1 MKKFIVVLLALIMCF
16 GMTACSKDSPSD
28 ALKADL
34 ENAKS
39 NPEELAEGMD
49 EGFGEEAGKA
59 FVEKMLDFDYKL
71 GEEKVDGDTATVQA
85 TITTYPFGEI
95 FTQVLTDYISQALAD
110 PNLSEDDINA
120 LMDSLMLEAL
130 KSAEKSYETT
140 VDVTLKKGDDG
151 WEVQEDDEL
160 ANALTGGIYDLANTM
175 AGGFEDLDDA
185 A

>member
-1 MKKFIVVLLALIMCF
+1 
-16 GMTACSKDSPSD
+16 
-28 ALKADL
+28 
-34 ENAKS
+34 
-39 NPEELAEGMD
+39 
-49 EGFGEEAGKA
+49 
-59 FVEKMLDFDYKL
+59 
-71 GEEKVDGDTATVQA
+71 
-85 TITTYPFGEI
+85 
-95 FTQVLTDYISQALAD
+95 
-110 PNLSEDDINA
+110 
-120 LMDSLMLEAL
+120 MLEAL

>member
-1 MKKFIVVLLALIMCF
+1 MKEFIIVLLALIICF

>member
-16 GMTACSKDSPSD
+16 GMTACSKASPSD

-175 AGGFEDLDDA
+175 SGGFEDLDDA